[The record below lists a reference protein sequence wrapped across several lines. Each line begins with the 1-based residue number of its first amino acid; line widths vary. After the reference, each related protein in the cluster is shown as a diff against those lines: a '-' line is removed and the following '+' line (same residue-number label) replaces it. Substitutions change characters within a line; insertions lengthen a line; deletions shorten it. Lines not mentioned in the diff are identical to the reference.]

1 MNTFRKAVFTN
12 IEIEPKIK
20 TVMINH
26 FSSGSQGV
34 KKGSAYDPMLFLISD
49 DISMNVITIMNSSMN
64 NIIPPGGV
72 GGGADCPLMA

>member
-1 MNTFRKAVFTN
+1 M
-12 IEIEPKIK
+12 EIEPKIK

-26 FSSGSQGV
+26 FSSGNQGER
-34 KKGSAYDPMLFLISD
+34 KGSAYEPMLFLISS

-72 GGGADCPLMA
+72 GGGADCPLMP